1 MYNYVKTIELLI
13 KALETKGKYYQITS
27 KRYRIKTDNGTIR
40 YSRKFKYVDVDDKD
54 NYIETNK
61 NSEVL
66 EFLLKEWEPYKDN

>member
-27 KRYRIKTDNGTIR
+27 KRYRIKTDSGTIR

-66 EFLLKEWEPYKDN
+66 EFLLKEWEPYKNE